1 MSKRTFNL
9 IVGIA
14 GGVQAIAVAIVTA
27 VAPPYAVPIVAAIGI
42 AETAV
47 VEVCAQFREGTEE

>member
-14 GGVQAIAVAIVTA
+14 GGVQAIACALVTFI
-27 VAPPYAVPIVAAIGI
+27 APPYAVPIVAGIGI
-42 AETAV
+42 VETAV
-47 VEVCAQFREGTEE
+47 IEVCAQFKEE

>member
-9 IVGIA
+9 IVGVA
-14 GGVQAIAVAIVTA
+14 GGVQAIACAVVTFI
-27 VAPPYAVPIVAAIGI
+27 APPYAVPIVAAIGI

-47 VEVCAQFREGTEE
+47 VEVCAQFRADAL

>member
-14 GGVQAIAVAIVTA
+14 GGIQAIACAIVTFI
-27 VAPPYAVPIVAAIGI
+27 APPYAVPTVAGIGI

-47 VEVCAQFREGTEE
+47 IEVCAQFRTE